1 MQLMRM
7 LASILALLP
16 LPALAVQAP
25 PVVRCETA
33 PVPPG
38 SSLSLVASQI
48 AINGLPMA
56 IVAVHSK
63 LSPPEFLKFYA
74 NAWTAADGH
83 PVYIRYPLGPWQVI
97 AHAEGG
103 CFYTVQVQAAGSG
116 SGALIGVSM
125 PKRGSNNAM
134 VPDVVAPSDA
144 RVLTHMVSEDG
155 GKQGDTWLLY
165 TATPTAVVMHFY
177 ARVLR
182 QRGWAQIMQHLQPG
196 KPDVATAM
204 YQKGAANI
212 GLVVQPMRTGSA
224 ITITEMTH

>member
-7 LASILALLP
+7 LALILALLP
-16 LPALAVQAP
+16 LPALALQTPPDVQ
-25 PVVRCETA
+25 CKSA

-56 IVAVHSK
+56 IVAAHSA
-63 LSPPEFLKFYA
+63 LSPQAFLKFYA
-74 NAWTAADGH
+74 TVWTAADGH

-97 AHAEGG
+97 AHAGGG

-134 VPDVVAPSDA
+134 VLDVAAPGDA
-144 RVLTHMVSEDG
+144 RVLTHMVSQDG
-155 GKQGDTWLLY
+155 GKQGNTWLLY
-165 TATPTAVVMHFY
+165 TANPTAAVMGFY
-177 ARVLR
+177 ARTLR
-182 QRGWAQIMQHLQPG
+182 QQGWAQIMQRQQPG
-196 KPDVATAM
+196 KPAVATAM

-212 GLVVQPMRTGSA
+212 GLVVQPMRAGSA